1 MAVPDVLRDLTAP
14 RHHGPVLRRSEPM
27 LTRAELNGLILILMR
42 IDMNIARIAAAEEG
56 NGEEEE

>member
-1 MAVPDVLRDLTAP
+1 
-14 RHHGPVLRRSEPM
+14 M
-27 LTRAELNGLILILMR
+27 LTEAELNGLIVILVR